1 MMEEVKTSTRALL
14 VSAVILLII
23 LVTGPLGYK
32 FSMVPLQPSLVSLLI
47 AVAGGALVFLIG
59 LVYLVI
65 AMRSDLERNRNLV
78 IVSMILGLVPVGII
92 GPQMAAAGDVPPIH
106 DITTDTANPPA
117 FIAIVPLRENAPN
130 GYEYGVSEAWPA
142 EKLGA
147 TTMAA
152 YPDLKPIESDL
163 SVADAVDRTEDALQ
177 TMGLEI
183 VAVDKEAGLVEAT
196 ATTFW
201 FGFKDDMV
209 VRIVGNGEGSR
220 IDLRSMSRVGQS
232 DVGANAARI
241 TDFVDRF

>member
-130 GYEYGVSEAWPA
+130 GYEYGVTEAWPA

-147 TTMAA
+147 TTMEA
-152 YPDLKPIESDL
+152 YPHLKSVESDL
-163 SVADAVDRTEDALQ
+163 SVADAVDRTEDALRA
-177 TMGLEI
+177 MGLEI

>member
-117 FIAIVPLRENAPN
+117 FVAIVPLRENAPN
-130 GYEYGVSEAWPA
+130 GYEYGVTEAWPA

-147 TTMAA
+147 TTMEA
-152 YPDLKPIESDL
+152 YPHLKSVESDL
-163 SVADAVDRTEDALQ
+163 SVADAVDRTEDALRA
-177 TMGLEI
+177 MGLEI

>member
-1 MMEEVKTSTRALL
+1 MEEVKTSTRALF
-14 VSAVILLII
+14 VSAVVLLII

-47 AVAGGALVFLIG
+47 AVAGGALVFLVG

-65 AMRSDLERNRNLV
+65 AMRSDLGRNRNLV
-78 IVSMILGLVPVGII
+78 FVSMIMGLVPVGII
-92 GPQMAAAGDVPPIH
+92 GPQMAAAGNVPPIH

-117 FIAIVPLRENAPN
+117 FVAILPLRENAPN

-147 TTMAA
+147 TTMEA
-152 YPDLKPIESDL
+152 YPGLKPIESDL
-163 SVADAVDRTEDALQ
+163 SAADAVDRTEATLQ
-177 TMGLEI
+177 GMGLEI

-209 VRIVGNGEGSR
+209 VRIVANGEGSK

-241 TDFVDRF
+241 SDFVERF

>member
-1 MMEEVKTSTRALL
+1 MEEVKTSTRALL

-65 AMRSDLERNRNLV
+65 AMRSDLGKNRNLV
-78 IVSMILGLVPVGII
+78 IVSMILGLIPIGII
-92 GPQMAAAGDVPPIH
+92 GRQMAAAGDVPPIH

-117 FIAIVPLRENAPN
+117 FVAIVPLRENAPN
-130 GYEYGVSEAWPA
+130 GHEYGVSEAWPA
-142 EKLGA
+142 EKLGTA
-147 TTMAA
+147 TREA

-163 SVADAVDRTEDALQ
+163 SVADAVDRTEDALRA
-177 TMGLEI
+177 MGLDI
-183 VAVDKEAGLVEAT
+183 VAVDKDAGLVEAT

-209 VRIVGNGEGSR
+209 VRIVGNGQGSR

>member
-1 MMEEVKTSTRALL
+1 MEEVKTSTRALL

-65 AMRSDLERNRNLV
+65 AMRSDLGKNRNLV

>member
-65 AMRSDLERNRNLV
+65 AMRSDLGKNRNLV

-117 FIAIVPLRENAPN
+117 FVAIVPLRENAPN
-130 GYEYGVSEAWPA
+130 GYEYGVTEAWPA

-147 TTMAA
+147 TTMEA

-163 SVADAVDRTEDALQ
+163 SVADAVDRTEDALRA
-177 TMGLEI
+177 MGLEI

>member
-65 AMRSDLERNRNLV
+65 AMRSDLGRNRNLV

-117 FIAIVPLRENAPN
+117 FVAIVPLRENAPN
-130 GYEYGVSEAWPA
+130 GYEYGVTEAWPA

-147 TTMAA
+147 TTMEA

-163 SVADAVDRTEDALQ
+163 SVADAVDRTEDALRA
-177 TMGLEI
+177 MGLEI